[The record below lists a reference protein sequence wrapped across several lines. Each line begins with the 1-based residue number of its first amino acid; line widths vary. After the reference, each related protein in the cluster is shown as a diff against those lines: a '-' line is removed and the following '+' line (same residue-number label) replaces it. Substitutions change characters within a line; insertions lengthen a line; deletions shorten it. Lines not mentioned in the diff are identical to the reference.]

1 MMPPRKAARA
11 EKDYSPVVRAILD
24 ALRSIPRGVTVS
36 YGEVAR
42 RAGRPR
48 NARQVA
54 RVLHALSE
62 SLELPWHRVIGSS
75 GRISLPMDGAG
86 ALQARL
92 LRKEGVAV
100 DPEGK
105 VLGKTTGCGRRGGS
119 QDRASEAEAWSRRRA

>member
-1 MMPPRKAARA
+1 
-11 EKDYSPVVRAILD
+11 VVRDILG
-24 ALRSIPRGVTVS
+24 ALREIPRGVAVS

-42 RAGRPR
+42 RAGWPR

-54 RVLHALSE
+54 RVLHSLSE
-62 SLELPWHRVIGSS
+62 SQGLPWHRVIGSS

-100 DPEGK
+100 DAEGRVK
-105 VLGKTTGCGRRGGS
+105 EGAYRRGG
-119 QDRASEAEAWSRRRA
+119 DRSKGVGRTSLPRR